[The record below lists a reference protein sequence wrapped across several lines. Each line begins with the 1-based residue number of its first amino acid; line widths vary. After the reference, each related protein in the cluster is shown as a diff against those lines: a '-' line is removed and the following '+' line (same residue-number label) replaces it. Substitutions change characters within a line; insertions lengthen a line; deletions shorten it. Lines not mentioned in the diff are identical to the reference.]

1 MATPALRPVSFIL
14 GVPRTGTTLLRV
26 MLAGHPRLFSP
37 PEMILAPFE
46 TMAQRT
52 ARLTER
58 FWEKGGLRRA
68 LMDLRGID
76 VDAAKAEEAGLEDR
90 TVPEVYTHLQGLLGE
105 RMLVD
110 KCPHL
115 CATPEA
121 LPRLEAWFPEARYIW
136 IVRHPGSVI
145 RSLQNMPFAEV
156 MLQGYAPEANEVW
169 IRGNQV
175 IAQFLNGVAPERW
188 LRVRYEDLVEDPRP
202 VMERVCATLG
212 VPFDEATL
220 DPYQGDRMRDG
231 PKGARPVGDP
241 NMASRGKI
249 QPELATAWLRGFDPE
264 SVGPETWAMA
274 KELGY
279 DLDDLA
285 RPPLARVS
293 EALHALLDRVATLER
308 NIRIPSDLDAVE
320 GRRFLMRMLAA
331 SVETYVEQED
341 TIRPRFF
348 HAEGP
353 YRKMFADCPDAD
365 YLRAPIRLS
374 DGGVYRLSGRIPAD
388 VLYTGVLLYGK
399 GGRVS
404 HSLRDSELPRDAAGR
419 FEIRIGTADAKS
431 GDGVWLC
438 GDGDERAVMVRQ
450 YFADRAAHG
459 RVEVAIER
467 LGELAAPE
475 PLEAGRLA
483 AGYDAAAR
491 MLGAIFERTVG
502 VYEMAS
508 NMALNRFISVPGERL
523 FPTPDN
529 TYHAM
534 WYRLGEDQLMLI
546 RGRLPRAR
554 YFGLCLYNAWLESF
568 DYTRHRVN
576 LNHSQIHAGDDGR
589 FEICL
594 AHRDP
599 GHPNWLDTAGH
610 NAGYV
615 LARSLLLEDDPGLT
629 TEIIWEREYR
639 R

>member
-1 MATPALRPVSFIL
+1 MSTPDLEPVCFIL

-46 TMAQRT
+46 TMAQRK

-76 VDAAKAEEAGLEDR
+76 VETAKAEEAALEDR
-90 TVPEVYTHLQGLLGE
+90 TVPEVYAHLQGLLGK

-121 LPRLEAWFPEARYIW
+121 LPRLERWFPDARYVW

-145 RSLQNMPFAEV
+145 RSLENMPYAEV
-156 MLQGYAPEANEVW
+156 MLQGYAPDAREVW
-169 IRGNQV
+169 VRGNRV
-175 IAQFLNGVAPERW
+175 IADFLREVPAGRW
-188 LRVRYEDLVEDPRP
+188 RRIRYEDLVEDPLP
-202 VMERVCATLG
+202 VMEALCATLG

-220 DPYQGDRMRDG
+220 DPYEGDRMRDG

-241 NMASRGKI
+241 NMASRGRI
-249 QPELATAWLRGFDPE
+249 QPELATSWLAGFDPK
-264 SVGPETWAMA
+264 SVGANTRDLAA
-274 KELGY
+274 ELGY
-279 DLDDLA
+279 DLDALA
-285 RPPLARVS
+285 LPPLARVS
-293 EALHALLDRVATLER
+293 TAFRGLLDRVTKLEES
-308 NIRIPSDLDAVE
+308 IRIPSDLDAVE
-320 GRRFLMRMLAA
+320 GRRFLLRMLAA
-331 SVETYVEQED
+331 SVETFVEQED
-341 TIRPRFF
+341 TARTCFF

-353 YRKMFADCPDAD
+353 HRKMFADCPDAE

-374 DGGVYRLSGRIPAD
+374 DGALYRVWGRIPD
-388 VLYTGVLLYGK
+388 GVLYTGVLLYGK
-399 GGRVS
+399 GGRVGNG
-404 HSLRDSELPRDAAGR
+404 LRDVDLRTDAHGR
-419 FEIRIGTADAKS
+419 FEIRIGMAQAKT
-431 GDGVWLC
+431 DDDVWLC
-438 GDGDERAVMVRQ
+438 GEGDERAVMVRH
-450 YFADRAAHG
+450 YFADREARG
-459 RVEVAIER
+459 RVELNIER
-467 LGELAAPE
+467 LGGVPAPRPLDPESLAA
-475 PLEAGRLA
+475 RLDSA
-483 AGYDAAAR
+483 TR
-491 MLGAIFERTVG
+491 MLGAIFERTTG
-502 VYEMAS
+502 IHQMAS
-508 NMALNRFISVPGERL
+508 KMALNRFIQVPGEQL

-534 WYRLGEDQLMLI
+534 WYRFGDDQLMFI
-546 RGRLPRAR
+546 RGRLPAAR

-568 DYTRHRVN
+568 DYTRHRIH
-576 LNHSQIHAGDDGR
+576 LNHTQIRADADGR
-589 FEICL
+589 FEVCL

-615 LARSLLLEDDPGLT
+615 LARSLLLENDPELE
-629 TEIIWEREYR
+629 TEIIWERELR

>member
-1 MATPALRPVSFIL
+1 MSTPDLEPVCFIL

-46 TMAQRT
+46 TMAQRK

-76 VDAAKAEEAGLEDR
+76 VETAKAEEAALEDR
-90 TVPEVYTHLQGLLGE
+90 TVPEVYAHLQGLLGK

-121 LPRLEAWFPEARYIW
+121 LPRLERWFPDARYVW

-145 RSLQNMPFAEV
+145 RSLENMPYAEV
-156 MLQGYAPEANEVW
+156 MLQGYAPDAREVW
-169 IRGNQV
+169 VRGNRV
-175 IAQFLNGVAPERW
+175 IADFLREVPAGRW
-188 LRVRYEDLVEDPRP
+188 RRIRYEDLVEDPLP
-202 VMERVCATLG
+202 VMEALCATLG

-220 DPYQGDRMRDG
+220 DPYEGDRMRDG

-241 NMASRGKI
+241 NMASRGRI
-249 QPELATAWLRGFDPE
+249 QPELATSWLAGFDPK
-264 SVGPETWAMA
+264 SVGANTRDLAA
-274 KELGY
+274 ELGY
-279 DLDDLA
+279 DLDALA
-285 RPPLARVS
+285 SPPLARVS
-293 EALHALLDRVATLER
+293 TAFRGLLDRVTKLEES
-308 NIRIPSDLDAVE
+308 IRIPSDLDAVE
-320 GRRFLMRMLAA
+320 GRRFLLRMLAA
-331 SVETYVEQED
+331 SVETFVEQED
-341 TIRPRFF
+341 TARTCFF

-353 YRKMFADCPDAD
+353 HRKMFADCPDAE

-374 DGGVYRLSGRIPAD
+374 DGALYRVWGRIPD
-388 VLYTGVLLYGK
+388 GVLYTGVLLYGK
-399 GGRVS
+399 GGRVGNG
-404 HSLRDSELPRDAAGR
+404 LRDVDLRTDAHGR
-419 FEIRIGTADAKS
+419 FEIRIGMAQAKT
-431 GDGVWLC
+431 DDDVWLC
-438 GDGDERAVMVRQ
+438 GEGDERAVMVRH
-450 YFADRAAHG
+450 YFADREARG
-459 RVEVAIER
+459 RVELNIER
-467 LGELAAPE
+467 LGGVPAPRPLDPESLAA
-475 PLEAGRLA
+475 RLDSA
-483 AGYDAAAR
+483 TR
-491 MLGAIFERTVG
+491 MLGAIFERTTG
-502 VYEMAS
+502 IHQMAS
-508 NMALNRFISVPGERL
+508 KMALNRFIQVPGEQL

-534 WYRLGEDQLMLI
+534 WYRFGDDQLMFI
-546 RGRLPRAR
+546 RGRLPAAR

-568 DYTRHRVN
+568 DYTRHRIH
-576 LNHSQIHAGDDGR
+576 LNHTQIRADADGR
-589 FEICL
+589 FEVCL

-615 LARSLLLEDDPGLT
+615 LARSLLLENDPELE
-629 TEIIWEREYR
+629 TEIIWERELR